1 MAIIIYEKEKRE
13 KMLTISTDH
22 LEEVLIR
29 TGTNLELKLKLDL
42 NITHWSKKLHP
53 Q

>member
-1 MAIIIYEKEKRE
+1 MRRRK
-13 KMLTISTDH
+13 KMLTISTDY

-42 NITHWSKKLHP
+42 NITLVKKAASTMRNR
-53 Q
+53 